1 MEGKRDYTNQEGEKV
16 ELENEATT
24 KAEDLTQEKPITKE
38 QDLYGAKTYHQKCH
52 SNRMREQEATM
63 KREELTQ
70 ERDIAKEN
78 HAERMREQE
87 AKANQIDADL
97 KTIKAALDVANRK
110 GAYTLEEAYVIA
122 SASKRLF

>member
-1 MEGKRDYTNQEGEKV
+1 MEGKRDYTNQEKEEVNLEKCMPDT
-16 ELENEATT
+16 EPDTE
-24 KAEDLTQEKPITKE
+24 
-38 QDLYGAKTYHQKCH
+38 
-52 SNRMREQEATM
+52 EATM
-63 KREELTQ
+63 KGEDLTQ

-87 AKANQIDADL
+87 AKVNQMDADL

>member
-1 MEGKRDYTNQEGEKV
+1 MEGKRDYTNQEGKEVNLEKCMP
-16 ELENEATT
+16 ETEPDTE
-24 KAEDLTQEKPITKE
+24 
-38 QDLYGAKTYHQKCH
+38 
-52 SNRMREQEATM
+52 EATM
-63 KREELTQ
+63 KGEDLTQ

-87 AKANQIDADL
+87 AKVNQMDAAL

>member
-1 MEGKRDYTNQEGEKV
+1 MEGKKDYTNQEGEEV
-16 ELENEATT
+16 NLE
-24 KAEDLTQEKPITKE
+24 
-38 QDLYGAKTYHQKCH
+38 KC
-52 SNRMREQEATM
+52 MPDTEEATM

-78 HAERMREQE
+78 HSEKMREQE
-87 AKANQIDADL
+87 DKANQIDADL

>member
-1 MEGKRDYTNQEGEKV
+1 MERKRDYTNQEAEEVNLEKCMPDT
-16 ELENEATT
+16 EPDT
-24 KAEDLTQEKPITKE
+24 KPDTKPDTE
-38 QDLYGAKTYHQKCH
+38 
-52 SNRMREQEATM
+52 EATM
-63 KREELTQ
+63 KGEDLTQ

-78 HAERMREQE
+78 HAEKMREQE
-87 AKANQIDADL
+87 AKAKQINADL

>member
-1 MEGKRDYTNQEGEKV
+1 MEGKRDYTNQEGKEVNLEKCMPDT
-16 ELENEATT
+16 E
-24 KAEDLTQEKPITKE
+24 
-38 QDLYGAKTYHQKCH
+38 
-52 SNRMREQEATM
+52 EATM
-63 KREELTQ
+63 KGEDLTQ

-78 HAERMREQE
+78 HAEKMREQE
-87 AKANQIDADL
+87 GEDVNQIDEDI

>member
-1 MEGKRDYTNQEGEKV
+1 MEGKRDYTNQEGEEV
-16 ELENEATT
+16 NLE
-24 KAEDLTQEKPITKE
+24 
-38 QDLYGAKTYHQKCH
+38 KC
-52 SNRMREQEATM
+52 MPDTEEATM

>member
-1 MEGKRDYTNQEGEKV
+1 MEGKKDYTNQEGEEV
-16 ELENEATT
+16 NLE
-24 KAEDLTQEKPITKE
+24 
-38 QDLYGAKTYHQKCH
+38 KC
-52 SNRMREQEATM
+52 MPDTEEATM
-63 KREELTQ
+63 KGEDLTQ

-78 HAERMREQE
+78 HSEKMREQE
-87 AKANQIDADL
+87 DKANQIDADL